1 MEAVQLWAGVTFS
14 ARGGHTEALLND
26 AAGAGLQ
33 LAAIV
38 PRPGGFDGRC
48 AAWRYRR
55 LAKLARQRRVRL
67 QVQRRRGL
75 FFRLRPLLRR
85 TGLWVGL
92 AVFLPLL
99 LWSRGLVWS
108 VFYTDMTPGQQARA
122 AALLRENAGLE
133 PGTRV
138 SQEDL
143 DAGEYALLQS
153 GEFSWASVNFFGGR
167 LEVEVAEAKQ
177 TPLIFSGKLQTLHA
191 KTGGL
196 VTEVN
201 IKSGTALVVPGQQVT
216 KDQPL
221 IGTSRTERDGTPIFA
236 PAAGVVMAQFEWDT
250 AYDQPL
256 TDQAPLLTGKTH
268 TKLRLSIGGLHCT
281 LPGLDGGLVGPT
293 PNDVEITRHLQ
304 LELWGLP
311 LPVAVEETTR
321 YQRRI
326 REVSYSDDAALSLA
340 RFKCL
345 EALAKAWPG
354 AQIVAQ
360 KESVDRQAHSLHYA
374 VTYTLLDNIVQQ

>member
-67 QVQRRRGL
+67 QVQKRRGL

-122 AALLRENAGLE
+122 AALLRENVGLE
-133 PGTRV
+133 PGARV
-138 SQEDL
+138 SQEAL

-167 LEVEVAEAKQ
+167 LEVETAAAQ
-177 TPLIFSGKLQTLHA
+177 PAPAIFSGKLQTICA
-191 KTGGL
+191 RTGGL
-196 VTEVN
+196 VTAVE
-201 IKSGTALVVPGQQVT
+201 IKSGTALVQPGQQVEAG
-216 KDQPL
+216 QPL

-236 PAAGVVMAQFEWDT
+236 PAAGTVT
-250 AYDQPL
+250 ARFAWSTSCEQPL
-256 TDQAPLLTGKTH
+256 KVEVPLLDSGRGVQ
-268 TKLRLSIGGLHCT
+268 LRLSGGGLHLT
-281 LPGLDGGLVGPT
+281 LPRWGGARS
-293 PNDVEITRHLQ
+293 ESSIAITRHVA
-304 LELWGLP
+304 LELFGLP
-311 LPVAVEETTR
+311 LPVAMEETTF
-321 YQRRI
+321 YARRPG
-326 REVSYSDDAALSLA
+326 EVAYPDDLALEMA
-340 RFKCL
+340 RLTCLQNL
-345 EALAKAWPG
+345 EAAWPD
-354 AQIVAQ
+354 AEITALQ
-360 KESVDRQAHSLHYA
+360 ESVEMRSGTLCYA
-374 VTYTLLDNIVQQ
+374 VTYTLLGDIAGG

>member
-67 QVQRRRGL
+67 QVQKRRGL

-122 AALLRENAGLE
+122 AALLRENAGLG
-133 PGTRV
+133 PGARV
-138 SQEDL
+138 SQEAL
-143 DAGEYALLQS
+143 DTGEYALLQS
-153 GEFSWASVNFFGGR
+153 GEFSAQP
-167 LEVEVAEAKQ
+167 APA
-177 TPLIFSGKLQTLHA
+177 IFSGKLQTICA
-191 KTGGL
+191 RTGGL
-196 VTEVN
+196 VTAVE
-201 IKSGTALVVPGQQVT
+201 IKSGTAMVQPGQQVEAG
-216 KDQPL
+216 QPL

-236 PAAGVVMAQFEWDT
+236 PAAGTVT
-250 AYDQPL
+250 ARFAWSTSCEQPL
-256 TDQAPLLTGKTH
+256 KVEVPLLDSGRGVQ
-268 TKLRLSIGGLHCT
+268 LRLSGGGLHLT
-281 LPGLDGGLVGPT
+281 LPRWGGARSEGSAAV
-293 PNDVEITRHLQ
+293 TRHVA
-304 LELWGLP
+304 LELFGLP
-311 LPVAVEETTR
+311 LPVAVEETAF
-321 YQRRI
+321 YARRPG
-326 REVSYSDDAALSLA
+326 EVAYPDDLALEMARLTCLRSL
-340 RFKCL
+340 
-345 EALAKAWPG
+345 ETAWPD
-354 AQIVAQ
+354 AEITALQ
-360 KESVDRQAHSLHYA
+360 ESVEMRSGTLCYA
-374 VTYTLLDNIVQQ
+374 VTYTLLGDIAGG

>member
-67 QVQRRRGL
+67 QVQKRRGL

-133 PGTRV
+133 PGARV

-143 DAGEYALLQS
+143 DA
-153 GEFSWASVNFFGGR
+153 
-167 LEVEVAEAKQ
+167 
-177 TPLIFSGKLQTLHA
+177 
-191 KTGGL
+191 
-196 VTEVN
+196 
-201 IKSGTALVVPGQQVT
+201 
-216 KDQPL
+216 
-221 IGTSRTERDGTPIFA
+221 
-236 PAAGVVMAQFEWDT
+236 
-250 AYDQPL
+250 
-256 TDQAPLLTGKTH
+256 
-268 TKLRLSIGGLHCT
+268 
-281 LPGLDGGLVGPT
+281 
-293 PNDVEITRHLQ
+293 
-304 LELWGLP
+304 
-311 LPVAVEETTR
+311 
-321 YQRRI
+321 
-326 REVSYSDDAALSLA
+326 
-340 RFKCL
+340 
-345 EALAKAWPG
+345 
-354 AQIVAQ
+354 
-360 KESVDRQAHSLHYA
+360 
-374 VTYTLLDNIVQQ
+374 